1 MLSPSPLAM
10 RLGML
15 ILAFGLFQT
24 SVPRQTSAQVQNA
37 FENPSAGA
45 TAEPVTLTLDE
56 ALQIALVQNYTV
68 RSNRL
73 DVANASAQLREAW
86 GQLLPQIEA
95 SASYTRNI
103 KSANPFA
110 GSDAGSLFGSLGFVD
125 WLAYNERARVDD
137 QPSTEPIPFDE
148 FAQRQ
153 SEGRQAAGF
162 DPSTVSD
169 NPFAVPN
176 QFQNGITVTQTL
188 FNGSAFAAVKGAQGL
203 KDINQRGLDRQEQVL
218 MDQVK
223 QAFYGALLAQQQ
235 AQVTSQ
241 STDRTEATLREVSR
255 RVTQGVQ
262 PKFQRLSAE
271 VELANLETQ
280 LVQAQSQ
287 AALAVDNFKQTLGIP
302 IDQPV
307 RLRGDLDVE
316 DLDAFRTVSLDDAVV
331 QALERRPDVEQAR
344 IAVELRRVEKNITRS
359 EYLPAIS
366 AFANFNYTGTVPDN
380 RTSFFQDPSMPDNPF
395 QFIRND
401 RDFFSTDYW
410 NPSIAAGMRLSWNLF
425 NGFQTSARV
434 QQRQI
439 AVDQAQVQY
448 EQLVQAVRL
457 EVASALRNLQAAS
470 TRIASQSQNVDRA
483 ELNYEYA
490 EARLREGVSSQLE
503 LRDASEQ
510 LDQSR
515 LNYAQAMHDFLLARS
530 AFETAVGVPV
540 GAAATSDFQFTSTD

>member
-1 MLSPSPLAM
+1 MTFPFNPTSI
-10 RLGML
+10 RLRML
-15 ILAFGLFQT
+15 IPALSLLCMAL
-24 SVPRQTSAQVQNA
+24 PARTSAQVQNA
-37 FENPSAGA
+37 GA
-45 TAEPVTLTLDE
+45 ETTAEPITLTLDE
-56 ALQIALVQNYTV
+56 ALQIALVQNYTI

-73 DVANASAQLREAW
+73 DVENASAQVREAW
-86 GQLLPQIEA
+86 GQLMPQVDA

-125 WLAYNERARVDD
+125 WLAFNERARVDD

-148 FAQRQ
+148 FVRRQ
-153 SEGRQAAGF
+153 NEGREAAGF
-162 DPSTVSD
+162 DPNSVSD

-188 FNGSAFAAVKGAQGL
+188 FSGSAFAAVKGAKGL
-203 KDINQRGLDRQEQVL
+203 KDINQRAVDRQEQLL

-223 QAFYGALLAQQQ
+223 EAFYGALLAQQQ
-235 AQVTSQ
+235 AQVASQ
-241 STDRTEATLREVSR
+241 STERTEATLQEVGR
-255 RVTQGVQ
+255 RVAQGVQ

-287 AALAVDNFKQTLGIP
+287 AALAVDNLKLTLGIP
-302 IDQPV
+302 MEQLV
-307 RLRGDLDVE
+307 RLRGDLE
-316 DLDAFRTVSLDDAVV
+316 AENYNAFTTVSLDDAVA

-344 IAVELRRVEKNITRS
+344 IAVELRGVEKNIARS
-359 EYLPAIS
+359 EYLPSIS

-380 RTSFFQDPSMPDNPF
+380 RTTFFQDPATPENPF
-395 QFIRND
+395 QFVRND
-401 RDFFSTDYW
+401 RDFFSQAYW
-410 NPSIAAGMRLSWNLF
+410 NPSIAAGVRLSWNLF
-425 NGFQTSARV
+425 SGFQTSARV

-439 AVDQAQVQY
+439 AIDKAQVDY
-448 EQLVQAVRL
+448 EQLVQSVRL
-457 EVASALRNLQAAS
+457 EVASALRNLRAAA
-470 TRIASQSQNVDRA
+470 TRIASQNQNVGRA

-515 LNYAQAMHDFLLARS
+515 LNYAQAMHDYLLARS
-530 AFETAVGVPV
+530 AFETAVGVPIE
-540 GAAATSDFQFTSTD
+540 APSDFQFTSTD